1 MEEQEMMKS
10 AEKNK
15 KEMTQ
20 AEIKSHYSIK
30 EDPEGKDR
38 ACIIIEKGPFRG
50 VVVAYGK
57 FQFADKD
64 NEDGT
69 RKLRYE
75 YDMIGIP
82 PEMDEEVSDLE
93 GEDFE
98 YLLGQIY
105 IHVINEELETQKQE
119 SEDGKNRKYDF
130 NKPVLN

>member
-1 MEEQEMMKS
+1 MEEL
-10 AEKNK
+10 K
-15 KEMTQ
+15 KMQEMTQ

-38 ACIIIEKGPFRG
+38 ACVIIEKGPFKG
-50 VVVAYGK
+50 VVVAYGR

-69 RKLRYE
+69 TKVRYE

-82 PEMDEEVSDLE
+82 PDMDEEVSDTE
-93 GEDFE
+93 GEEFE

-105 IHVINEELETQKQE
+105 IHVINEELEIQKQE
-119 SEDGKNRKYDF
+119 SEDGKNRRYDF
-130 NKPVLN
+130 AKPYLQ

>member
-1 MEEQEMMKS
+1 MEEL
-10 AEKNK
+10 K
-15 KEMTQ
+15 KMQEMTQ

-38 ACIIIEKGPFRG
+38 ACVIIEKGPFKG
-50 VVVAYGK
+50 VVVAYGR

-82 PEMDEEVSDLE
+82 PDMMDKEFSDEE
-93 GEDFE
+93 GEVFE
-98 YLLGQIY
+98 RMLGEVFIDILDQ
-105 IHVINEELETQKQE
+105 ELERRKEE
-119 SEDGKNRKYDF
+119 SEDGKTRRYDF
-130 NKPVLN
+130 TKPVV

>member
-1 MEEQEMMKS
+1 MEEP
-10 AEKNK
+10 K
-15 KEMTQ
+15 KMQEMTQ

-38 ACIIIEKGPFRG
+38 ACVIIEKGPFKG
-50 VVVAYGK
+50 VVVAYGR

-82 PEMDEEVSDLE
+82 PEMDEEVSDSE
-93 GEDFE
+93 GEEFE

-105 IHVINEELETQKQE
+105 IHVINEELELQKKE
-119 SEDGKNRKYDF
+119 SEDGKNRRYDF
-130 NKPVLN
+130 AKPYLQ

>member
-1 MEEQEMMKS
+1 MEEL
-10 AEKNK
+10 K
-15 KEMTQ
+15 KMQEMTQ
-20 AEIKSHYSIK
+20 SEIKSHYSIK

-38 ACIIIEKGPFRG
+38 ACVIIEKGPFKG
-50 VVVAYGK
+50 VVVAYGR

-82 PEMDEEVSDLE
+82 PEMDEEVSDSE
-93 GEDFE
+93 GEEFE

-105 IHVINEELETQKQE
+105 IHVINEELELQKKE
-119 SEDGKNRKYDF
+119 SEDGKNRRYDF
-130 NKPVLN
+130 AKPYLQ

>member
-1 MEEQEMMKS
+1 MKS
-10 AEKNK
+10 AEKNP

-20 AEIKSHYSIK
+20 SQIKSHYSIK

-38 ACIIIEKGPFRG
+38 ACIIIEKGPFKG

-82 PEMDEEVSDLE
+82 PEMEEEVSDLA
-93 GEDFE
+93 GEEFE
-98 YLLGQIY
+98 YLLGLIY
-105 IHVINEELETQKQE
+105 IHVVSEELEAQKQE
-119 SEDGKNRKYDF
+119 TEDQKNKKYDF
-130 NKPVLN
+130 TKPVLN

>member
-1 MEEQEMMKS
+1 MKS
-10 AEKNK
+10 AEKNP

-20 AEIKSHYSIK
+20 SQIKSHYSIK

-38 ACIIIEKGPFRG
+38 ACVIIEKGPFKG
-50 VVVAYGK
+50 VVVAYGR

-64 NEDGT
+64 DEDGT
-69 RKLRYE
+69 TKARYE

>member
-1 MEEQEMMKS
+1 MKS
-10 AEKNK
+10 AEKNP

-20 AEIKSHYSIK
+20 SQIKSHYSIK

-38 ACIIIEKGPFRG
+38 ACIIIEKGPFKG

-82 PEMDEEVSDLE
+82 PEMDEEVSDLA
-93 GEDFE
+93 GEEFE
-98 YLLGQIY
+98 YLLGLIY
-105 IHVINEELETQKQE
+105 IHVISEELEARKQE

>member
-1 MEEQEMMKS
+1 MEEL
-10 AEKNK
+10 K
-15 KEMTQ
+15 KMQEMTQ

-38 ACIIIEKGPFRG
+38 ACVIIEKGPLKG
-50 VVVAYGK
+50 VVVAYGR

-82 PEMDEEVSDLE
+82 PEMDEEVSDTE
-93 GEDFE
+93 GEEFE

-105 IHVINEELETQKQE
+105 IHVINEELELQKQE
-119 SEDGKNRKYDF
+119 SEDGKNRRYDF
-130 NKPVLN
+130 AKPYLQ

>member
-1 MEEQEMMKS
+1 MEEQKKMKS
-10 AEKNK
+10 
-15 KEMTQ
+15 EMTQ
-20 AEIKSHYSIK
+20 SQIKSHYSIK

-38 ACIIIEKGPFRG
+38 ACVMVEKGPFKG

-105 IHVINEELETQKQE
+105 IHVINEELEIQKQE

>member
-1 MEEQEMMKS
+1 MMKS
-10 AEKNK
+10 EKIQ

-38 ACIIIEKGPFRG
+38 ACVMVEEGPFKG

-93 GEDFE
+93 GEEFE

-105 IHVINEELETQKQE
+105 IHVINEELEMQKQE